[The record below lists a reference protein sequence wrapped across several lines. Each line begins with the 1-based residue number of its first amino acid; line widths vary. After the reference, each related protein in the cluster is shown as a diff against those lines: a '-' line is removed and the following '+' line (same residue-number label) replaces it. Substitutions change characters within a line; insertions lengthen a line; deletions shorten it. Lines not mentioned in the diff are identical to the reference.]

1 MIRFLVLGLLLAP
14 FAHAALV
21 FEQTKVTLEPA
32 KPVAHLDTEFAF
44 KNTGT
49 AAVTVTDT
57 TTSCGCTVPALEK
70 KTYAPDEK
78 GVLKVRF
85 DVGDRQ
91 GPQNRTITVVT
102 DDGTSQTLT
111 LIVNLPL
118 RSFIV
123 PRLLLYR
130 AKDTGDKTST
140 VTYYQDL
147 PVEITALTSSD
158 PAFTVTSEVEKAGS
172 VYKLTAHLVNP
183 EATTAARATVLVRS
197 RGASG
202 AVSLDT
208 YYLRYEP
215 AAAGN

>member
-1 MIRFLVLGLLLAP
+1 MIRFLVLGFLLAP
-14 FAHAALV
+14 LAHAALV
-21 FEQTKVTLEPA
+21 FEQTKVNLEPA
-32 KPVAHLDTEFAF
+32 KIVEHLDTEFAF

-49 AAVTVTDT
+49 TAVTVTDT

-102 DDGTSQTLT
+102 DDGASQTLT

-130 AKDTGDKTST
+130 AKDTGDKTTT

-158 PAFTVTSEVEKAGS
+158 PAFTVTSEVEKPGS
-172 VYKLTAHLVNP
+172 VFKLTAHLVNP
-183 EATTAARATVLVRS
+183 DSPTPARATVLVRS

-202 AVSLDT
+202 AISTDT

-215 AAAGN
+215 ATAGN

>member
-14 FAHAALV
+14 LAQAALV

-32 KPVAHLDTEFAF
+32 KPVDHLDTEFAF

-49 AAVTVTDT
+49 AAVTVTT
-57 TTSCGCTVPALEK
+57 ITASCGCTVPALEK
-70 KTYAPDEK
+70 KDYAAGEK
-78 GVLKVRF
+78 GVLKIRF

-91 GPQNRTITVVT
+91 GPQNRTVTVVT
-102 DDGTSQTLT
+102 DDGASQTLT

-130 AKDTGDKTST
+130 AKDTADKTATITFS
-140 VTYYQDL
+140 QDL
-147 PVEITALTSSD
+147 PVEITAVTSSD
-158 PAFTVTSEVEKAGS
+158 PAFTVTSSVEQAGA

-183 EATTAARATVLVRS
+183 ESATAARATVLVRS

-202 AVSLDT
+202 AVSTDS

-215 AAAGN
+215 SAAP

>member
-1 MIRFLVLGLLLAP
+1 MIRFLVLGLLLAS

-32 KPVAHLDTEFAF
+32 KPVEHLDTEFAF